1 MQYLAPLFCGVFLFD
16 HLINMKKILFVLYIL
31 AISNLR
37 AQEYDI
43 SECIKIALDR
53 KGTLVSAELDVAS
66 ANEGVRGSYSGVL
79 PSVSLSTSGGK
90 TKYPVQESIIPDLVN
105 LEIDTIKSGESSYMS
120 AGLSINQT
128 IYNGGRSLNSIKQ
141 AKVNLDIAKLRQR
154 NTKIDVIQNVTRSY
168 YGLLQAQQ
176 LLDVAEKNLVLSEK
190 QVDLVQKQFDLGAVR
205 KTDLLKA
212 KVSIGQARVELL
224 NRKTALENARRQ
236 LFNDMGMIDFGQ
248 SIVAKYSEWAPVL
261 VPTSAEALTFLK
273 EKNPNIL
280 IQASAIEIGKI
291 QLKMAKGMRSPSA
304 FASVDYSAN
313 GNNSDELKE
322 AFNDDWRLGM
332 NMSVNFPLYS
342 GNSLS
347 TAQQKAELEKQK
359 SENNYLT
366 YLNDLRVQVELI
378 RKTIMNYSEI
388 IPINQDVVSSAEED
402 LKLVQERYSIGSATI
417 LEVLDAQVS
426 LIRSNSTLINTIHDA
441 RIQEMSLKALLGILD
456 LEYQN
461 KEE

>member
-1 MQYLAPLFCGVFLFD
+1 
-16 HLINMKKILFVLYIL
+16 MKNILYIL
-31 AISNLR
+31 FILVISVLG
-37 AQEYDI
+37 AQEYDV

-53 KGTLVSAELDVAS
+53 KGTLVSAGLDVES
-66 ANEGVRGSYSGVL
+66 ANQGVLGSYSGVL
-79 PSVSLSTSGGK
+79 PSLSLSTSGGK
-90 TKYPVQESIIPDLVN
+90 TKYPVQENIIPDLVN
-105 LEIDTIKSGESSYMS
+105 LEIDTITSGESSYMS

-128 IYNGGRSLNSIKQ
+128 IYNGGRSVNAIKQ
-141 AKVNLDIAKLRQR
+141 ARISLDIAKLRQR
-154 NTKIDVIQNVTRSY
+154 NTKIEVIQNVTRSY

-176 LLDVAEKNLVLSEK
+176 LLEVAEKNLILSEK

-205 KTDLLKA
+205 KTDLLKG
-212 KVSIGQARVELL
+212 KVSMGQAKVELL
-224 NRKTALENARRQ
+224 NRKTALENSRRQ

-248 SIVAKYSEWAPVL
+248 SIVAKYSEWAPTS

-280 IQASAIEIGKI
+280 MQLSAIEIGNI
-291 QLKMAKGMRSPSA
+291 QLKIAKGMRSPSA
-304 FASVDYSAN
+304 FASIDYSAN
-313 GNNSDELKE
+313 GDNSDELKE
-322 AFNDDWRLGM
+322 SFKDDWRLGM

-359 SENNYLT
+359 SENDYLT
-366 YLNDLRVQVELI
+366 FLNDLRVQVELI
-378 RKTIMNYSEI
+378 RKSIMNYSAI
-388 IPINQDVVSSAEED
+388 IPINQDVVASAEED

-441 RIQEMSLKALLGILD
+441 RMQEMSLKALLGILD
-456 LEYQN
+456 LEYQT

>member
-1 MQYLAPLFCGVFLFD
+1 MGFLFSRD
-16 HLINMKKILFVLYIL
+16 YYLINMKNISLLFFYIII
-31 AISNLR
+31 ISVAS
-37 AQEYDI
+37 AQEYDV

-53 KGTLVSAELDVAS
+53 KRTLVSAGLDVES
-66 ANEGVRGSYSGVL
+66 ANQGVLGSYSGVL
-79 PSVSLSTSGGK
+79 PSLRLSTSGGK

-105 LEIDTIKSGESSYMS
+105 LEIDTITSGESSYMS

-128 IYNGGRSLNSIKQ
+128 IYNGGRSVNAIKQ
-141 AKVNLDIAKLRQR
+141 ARINLDIAKLRQR
-154 NTKIDVIQNVTRSY
+154 NTKIEVIQNVTRSY

-176 LLDVAEKNLVLSEK
+176 LLDVAENNLVLSKK

-212 KVSIGQARVELL
+212 KVSMGQAKVELL
-224 NRKTALENARRQ
+224 NRKTVLENSRRQ

-248 SIVAKYSEWAPVL
+248 SIVAKYSDWVPVS
-261 VPTSAEALTFLK
+261 VPTSAETLTFIK

-280 IQASAIEIGKI
+280 IQLSAIEIGKI
-291 QLKMAKGMRSPSA
+291 QLKIAKGMRSPSA

-313 GNNSDELKE
+313 GDNSDELKE
-322 AFNDDWRLGM
+322 SLKDDWRLGM
-332 NMSVNFPLYS
+332 NMSINFPLYS

-359 SENNYLT
+359 SENDYLT

-378 RKTIMNYSEI
+378 RKSIMNYSEI
-388 IPINQDVVSSAEED
+388 IPINQDVVASAEED
-402 LKLVQERYSIGSATI
+402 LKLVQKRYSIGSATI

-441 RIQEMSLKALLGILD
+441 RMQEMSLKALLGILD
-456 LEYQN
+456 LEYQT

>member
-1 MQYLAPLFCGVFLFD
+1 
-16 HLINMKKILFVLYIL
+16 MKKYYIIILFLLIF
-31 AISNLR
+31 STSF
-37 AQEYDI
+37 AQVYDL
-43 SECIKIALDR
+43 SECIGIALESKR
-53 KGTLVSAELDVAS
+53 TLVSAELDVGS

-90 TKYPVQESIIPDLVN
+90 TKYPVQENIIPDLVN

-120 AGLSINQT
+120 AGVSINQT

-154 NTKIDVIQNVTRSY
+154 NTKIEVIQNVTRSY
-168 YGLLQAQQ
+168 YGLLQDQQ
-176 LLDVAEKNLVLSEK
+176 LLEVAEKNLVLSEK

-212 KVSIGQARVELL
+212 RVSIGQARVELL
-224 NRKTALENARRQ
+224 NRKTALGNSRRQ
-236 LFNDMGMIDFGQ
+236 LFNDMGVIDFGQ
-248 SIVAKYSEWAPVL
+248 AIVAKYSEWAPVS

-280 IQASAIEIGKI
+280 IKSTVIEIGTI

-304 FASVDYSAN
+304 CASVDYSAN

-322 AFNDDWRLGM
+322 AFKDDWRIGM

-347 TAQQKAELEKQK
+347 SAQQRAELDKQK
-359 SENNYLT
+359 SENDYLT

-378 RKTIMNYSEI
+378 RKSIMNYTEI

-402 LKLVQERYSIGSATI
+402 LKLAQERYSIGSANI

-426 LIRSNSTLINTIHDA
+426 LIRSNSTLINIIHDA
-441 RIQEMSLKALLGILD
+441 RMQEMSLKALLGILD
-456 LEYQN
+456 LEYQT

>member
-1 MQYLAPLFCGVFLFD
+1 
-16 HLINMKKILFVLYIL
+16 MKNILYIL
-31 AISNLR
+31 FILVISVLG
-37 AQEYDI
+37 AQEYDV

-53 KGTLVSAELDVAS
+53 KGTLVSAGLDVES
-66 ANEGVRGSYSGVL
+66 ANQGVLGSYSGVL
-79 PSVSLSTSGGK
+79 PSLSLSTSGGK
-90 TKYPVQESIIPDLVN
+90 TKYPVQENIIPDLVN
-105 LEIDTIKSGESSYMS
+105 LEIDTITSGESSYMS

-128 IYNGGRSLNSIKQ
+128 IYNGGRSVNAIKQ
-141 AKVNLDIAKLRQR
+141 ARISLDIAKLRQR
-154 NTKIDVIQNVTRSY
+154 NTKIEVIQNVTRSY

-176 LLDVAEKNLVLSEK
+176 LLEVAEKNLILSEK

-205 KTDLLKA
+205 KTDLLKG
-212 KVSIGQARVELL
+212 KVSMGQAKVELL
-224 NRKTALENARRQ
+224 NRKTALENSRRQ

-248 SIVAKYSEWAPVL
+248 SIVAKYSDWVPVS

-280 IQASAIEIGKI
+280 MQLSAIEIGNI
-291 QLKMAKGMRSPSA
+291 QLKIAKGMRSPSA
-304 FASVDYSAN
+304 FASIDYSAN
-313 GNNSDELKE
+313 GDNSDELKE
-322 AFNDDWRLGM
+322 SFKDDWRLGM

-359 SENNYLT
+359 SENDYLT
-366 YLNDLRVQVELI
+366 FLNDLRVQVELI
-378 RKTIMNYSEI
+378 RKSTMNYSAI
-388 IPINQDVVSSAEED
+388 IPINRDVVASAEED

-441 RIQEMSLKALLGILD
+441 RMQEMSLKALLGILD
-456 LEYQN
+456 LEYQT

>member
-1 MQYLAPLFCGVFLFD
+1 MKKYYIIILFLF
-16 HLINMKKILFVLYIL
+16 IF
-31 AISNLR
+31 STSF
-37 AQEYDI
+37 AQVYDL
-43 SECIKIALDR
+43 SECIGIALESKR
-53 KGTLVSAELDVAS
+53 TLVSAELDVGS

-90 TKYPVQESIIPDLVN
+90 TKYPLQENIIPDLVN

-120 AGLSINQT
+120 AGVSINQT

-154 NTKIDVIQNVTRSY
+154 NTKIEVIQNVTRSY
-168 YGLLQAQQ
+168 YGLLQGQQ

-224 NRKTALENARRQ
+224 NRKTALGNSRRQ
-236 LFNDMGMIDFGQ
+236 LFNDMGVIDFGQ
-248 SIVAKYSEWAPVL
+248 SIVAKYSEWAPVS

-280 IQASAIEIGKI
+280 IQSSVIEIGKI

-322 AFNDDWRLGM
+322 AFKDDWRIGM

-347 TAQQKAELEKQK
+347 SAQQRAELDKQK
-359 SENNYLT
+359 SENDYLT
-366 YLNDLRVQVELI
+366 YLNDLRC
-378 RKTIMNYSEI
+378 
-388 IPINQDVVSSAEED
+388 
-402 LKLVQERYSIGSATI
+402 
-417 LEVLDAQVS
+417 
-426 LIRSNSTLINTIHDA
+426 
-441 RIQEMSLKALLGILD
+441 LLYTSPSPRD
-456 LEYQN
+456 
-461 KEE
+461 

>member
-1 MQYLAPLFCGVFLFD
+1 MALLFSKD
-16 HLINMKKILFVLYIL
+16 YYSINMKNISLFFLYTIFL
-31 AISNLR
+31 SAIG

-43 SECIKIALDR
+43 FECINIALDR
-53 KGTLVSAELDVAS
+53 KGTLVSAGLDVES
-66 ANEGVRGSYSGVL
+66 ANQGVLGSYSGML
-79 PSVSLSTSGGK
+79 PSLNLSTSGGR
-90 TKYPVQESIIPDLVN
+90 TKYPVQETIIPDLVN

-128 IYNGGRSLNSIKQ
+128 IYNGGRSVNAVKQ

-154 NTKIDVIQNVTRSY
+154 NSKIEVIQNVTRSY

-176 LLDVAEKNLVLSEK
+176 LLDVAEKNLGLSGK
-190 QVDLVQKQFDLGAVR
+190 QVDLVQKKFDLGAVR

-212 KVSIGQARVELL
+212 NVSMGQAKVELL
-224 NRKTALENARRQ
+224 NRKTVLENSRRQ
-236 LFNDMGMIDFGQ
+236 LFNDMGMMDFGQ
-248 SIVAKYSEWAPVL
+248 SIIAKYSDWVPVS
-261 VPTSAEALTFLK
+261 VPTSAETLILLK

-280 IQASAIEIGKI
+280 IQLAAIETGKI

-313 GNNSDELKE
+313 GDNSDELKE
-322 AFNDDWRLGM
+322 SLKDDWRLGM
-332 NMSVNFPLYS
+332 NMSINFPLYS

-347 TAQQKAELEKQK
+347 TAQQQAELSKRK
-359 SENNYLT
+359 SENDYLT
-366 YLNDLRVQVELI
+366 FLNDLRVQVELI
-378 RKTIMNYSEI
+378 RKSIMNFSEI
-388 IPINQDVVSSAEED
+388 IPINQDVVASAEED

-456 LEYQN
+456 LEYQT
-461 KEE
+461 EEE

>member
-1 MQYLAPLFCGVFLFD
+1 MKKYYIIILFLFT
-16 HLINMKKILFVLYIL
+16 F
-31 AISNLR
+31 STSF
-37 AQEYDI
+37 AQVYDL
-43 SECIKIALDR
+43 SECIGIALESKR
-53 KGTLVSAELDVAS
+53 TLVSAELDVGS

-79 PSVSLSTSGGK
+79 PSVSMSTSGGK
-90 TKYPVQESIIPDLVN
+90 TKYPLQENIIPDLVN

-120 AGLSINQT
+120 AGVSINQT

-154 NTKIDVIQNVTRSY
+154 NTKIEVIQNVTRSY
-168 YGLLQAQQ
+168 YGLLQDQQ
-176 LLDVAEKNLVLSEK
+176 LLEVAEKNLVLSEK

-212 KVSIGQARVELL
+212 RVSIGQARVELL
-224 NRKTALENARRQ
+224 NRKTALENSRRQ
-236 LFNDMGMIDFGQ
+236 LFNDMGVIDFGQ
-248 SIVAKYSEWAPVL
+248 SIVAKYSEWAPVSI
-261 VPTSAEALTFLK
+261 PTSAEALTILK

-280 IQASAIEIGKI
+280 IQSSVIEIGKI

-322 AFNDDWRLGM
+322 AFKDDWRIGM

-347 TAQQKAELEKQK
+347 SAQQRAELEKQK
-359 SENNYLT
+359 SENDYLT

-378 RKTIMNYSEI
+378 RKSIMNYSEI

-402 LKLVQERYSIGSATI
+402 LKLAQERYSIGSATI

-441 RIQEMSLKALLGILD
+441 RMQEMSLKALLGILD
-456 LEYQN
+456 LEHQN

>member
-1 MQYLAPLFCGVFLFD
+1 
-16 HLINMKKILFVLYIL
+16 MKKILFVLYIL

-128 IYNGGRSLNSIKQ
+128 IYHGGRSLNSIKQ

-154 NTKIDVIQNVTRSY
+154 NTKIEVIQNVTRSY

-248 SIVAKYSEWAPVL
+248 SIVAKYSKWAPVS

-280 IQASAIEIGKI
+280 IQSSAIEIGKI

>member
-1 MQYLAPLFCGVFLFD
+1 MKKYYIIILFLF
-16 HLINMKKILFVLYIL
+16 IF
-31 AISNLR
+31 STSF
-37 AQEYDI
+37 AQVYDL
-43 SECIKIALDR
+43 SECIGIALESKR
-53 KGTLVSAELDVAS
+53 TLVSAELDVGSAS
-66 ANEGVRGSYSGVL
+66 EGVRGSYSGVL

-90 TKYPVQESIIPDLVN
+90 TKYPVQENIIPDLVN

-120 AGLSINQT
+120 AGVSINQT

-154 NTKIDVIQNVTRSY
+154 NTKIEVIQNVTRSY
-168 YGLLQAQQ
+168 YGLLQDQQ
-176 LLDVAEKNLVLSEK
+176 LLDVAEKNLLLSEK

-224 NRKTALENARRQ
+224 NRKTALENSRRQ
-236 LFNDMGMIDFGQ
+236 LFNDMGVIDFGQ
-248 SIVAKYSEWAPVL
+248 SIVAKYSEWAPVS
-261 VPTSAEALTFLK
+261 VPTSSEALTFLK

-280 IQASAIEIGKI
+280 IQSSVIETGKI

-322 AFNDDWRLGM
+322 AFKDDWRIGL

-347 TAQQKAELEKQK
+347 SAQQRAELEKQK
-359 SENNYLT
+359 SENDYLT

-378 RKTIMNYSEI
+378 RKSIMNYSEI

-402 LKLVQERYSIGSATI
+402 LKLAQERYSIGSATI

-441 RIQEMSLKALLGILD
+441 RMQEMSLKALLGILD
-456 LEYQN
+456 LEYQT

>member
-1 MQYLAPLFCGVFLFD
+1 
-16 HLINMKKILFVLYIL
+16 MKNILFILYVLV
-31 AISNLR
+31 ISALG

-53 KGTLVSAELDVAS
+53 KGTLVSASLDVES
-66 ANEGVRGSYSGVL
+66 ANQGVLGSYSGVL
-79 PSVSLSTSGGK
+79 PSLSLSTSGGK

-105 LEIDTIKSGESSYMS
+105 LEIDTITSGESSYMS

-128 IYNGGRSLNSIKQ
+128 IYNGGRSVNAIKQ
-141 AKVNLDIAKLRQR
+141 ARINLDIAKLRQR
-154 NTKIDVIQNVTRSY
+154 NTKIEVIQNVTRAY

-176 LLDVAEKNLVLSEK
+176 LLEVAEKNLILSEK

-205 KTDLLKA
+205 KTDLLKG
-212 KVSIGQARVELL
+212 KVSMGQAKVELL
-224 NRKTALENARRQ
+224 NRKTALENSRRQ

-248 SIVAKYSEWAPVL
+248 SIVAKYSDWIPVS
-261 VPTSAEALTFLK
+261 VPTSAESLTFLK

-280 IQASAIEIGKI
+280 MQLSAIEIGNI
-291 QLKMAKGMRSPSA
+291 QLKIAKGMRSPSA
-304 FASVDYSAN
+304 FASIDYSAN
-313 GNNSDELKE
+313 GDNSDELKE
-322 AFNDDWRLGM
+322 SFKDDWRLGM

-347 TAQQKAELEKQK
+347 TTQQKAELEKQK
-359 SENNYLT
+359 SENDYLT

-378 RKTIMNYSEI
+378 RKSIMNYSEI
-388 IPINQDVVSSAEED
+388 IPINRDVVSSAEED

-441 RIQEMSLKALLGILD
+441 RMQEMSLKALLGILD
-456 LEYQN
+456 LEYQT

>member
-1 MQYLAPLFCGVFLFD
+1 
-16 HLINMKKILFVLYIL
+16 MKNISLLLLYIII
-31 AISNLR
+31 ISALG

-53 KGTLVSAELDVAS
+53 KGTLVSASLDVES
-66 ANEGVRGSYSGVL
+66 ANQGVLGSYSGVL
-79 PSVSLSTSGGK
+79 PSLSLSTSGGK

-105 LEIDTIKSGESSYMS
+105 LEIDTITSGESSYMS

-128 IYNGGRSLNSIKQ
+128 IYNGGRSVNAIKQ
-141 AKVNLDIAKLRQR
+141 ARISLDIAKLRQR
-154 NTKIDVIQNVTRSY
+154 NTKIEVIQNVTRAY

-176 LLDVAEKNLVLSEK
+176 LLEVAEKNLILSEK

-205 KTDLLKA
+205 KTDLLKG
-212 KVSIGQARVELL
+212 KVSMGQAKVELL
-224 NRKTALENARRQ
+224 NRKTSLENSRRQ
-236 LFNDMGMIDFGQ
+236 LFNDMRMIDFGQ
-248 SIVAKYSEWAPVL
+248 SIVAKYSDWVPVS
-261 VPTSAEALTFLK
+261 VPTSTEALTFLK

-280 IQASAIEIGKI
+280 MQLSAIEIGKI
-291 QLKMAKGMRSPSA
+291 QLKIAKGMRSPSA

-313 GNNSDELKE
+313 GDNSDELKE
-322 AFNDDWRLGM
+322 SFKDDWRLGM

-359 SENNYLT
+359 SENDYLT
-366 YLNDLRVQVELI
+366 FLNDLRVQVELI
-378 RKTIMNYSEI
+378 RKSIMNYSAI
-388 IPINQDVVSSAEED
+388 IPINRDVVASAEED

-441 RIQEMSLKALLGILD
+441 RMQEMSLKALLGILD
-456 LEYQN
+456 LEYQT

>member
-1 MQYLAPLFCGVFLFD
+1 
-16 HLINMKKILFVLYIL
+16 MKKYYIIILFSLIF
-31 AISNLR
+31 STSF
-37 AQEYDI
+37 AQVYDL
-43 SECIKIALDR
+43 SECIGIALESKR
-53 KGTLVSAELDVAS
+53 TLVSAELDVGS
-66 ANEGVRGSYSGVL
+66 AYEEVRGSYSGVL

-90 TKYPVQESIIPDLVN
+90 TKYPLQENIIPDLVN

-141 AKVNLDIAKLRQR
+141 AKINLDIAKLRKR
-154 NTKIDVIQNVTRSY
+154 NTKIEVIQNVTRSY
-168 YGLLQAQQ
+168 YGLLQDQQ

-224 NRKTALENARRQ
+224 NRKTTLENSRRQ
-236 LFNDMGMIDFGQ
+236 LFNDMGVIDFGQ
-248 SIVAKYSEWAPVL
+248 SVVAKYSEWEPVS
-261 VPTSAEALTFLK
+261 VPTSGEALTFLK
-273 EKNPNIL
+273 EKNPNVL
-280 IQASAIEIGKI
+280 IQSSVIEIGKI
-291 QLKMAKGMRSPSA
+291 QVKMAKGMRSPSA

-322 AFNDDWRLGM
+322 AFKDDWRIGM

-347 TAQQKAELEKQK
+347 SAQQRAELEKQK
-359 SENNYLT
+359 FENNYLT

-378 RKTIMNYSEI
+378 RKSIMSYSEI

-402 LKLVQERYSIGSATI
+402 LKLAQERYSIGSATI

-441 RIQEMSLKALLGILD
+441 RMQEMSLKALLGILD
-456 LEYQN
+456 LEYIT
-461 KEE
+461 KEEQ

>member
-1 MQYLAPLFCGVFLFD
+1 MGFLFSKD
-16 HLINMKKILFVLYIL
+16 YYLINMKNILFISYIL
-31 AISNLR
+31 FISALG

-53 KGTLVSAELDVAS
+53 KGTLVSAGLEVES
-66 ANEGVRGSYSGVL
+66 ANQGVLGSYSGVL
-79 PSVSLSTSGGK
+79 PSLSLSTSGGK

-128 IYNGGRSLNSIKQ
+128 IYNGGRSVNAIKQ
-141 AKVNLDIAKLRQR
+141 ARINLDIAKLRQR
-154 NTKIDVIQNVTRSY
+154 NTKIEVIQNVTRSY

-176 LLDVAEKNLVLSEK
+176 LLEVAEKNLILSEK

-205 KTDLLKA
+205 KTDLLKG
-212 KVSIGQARVELL
+212 KVSMGQAKVELL

-248 SIVAKYSEWAPVL
+248 SIVAKYSDWIPVS
-261 VPTSAEALTFLK
+261 VPTSAEALKFLK

-280 IQASAIEIGKI
+280 MQLSAIEIGKI

-313 GNNSDELKE
+313 GDNSDELKE
-322 AFNDDWRLGM
+322 SLKDDWRLGM

-359 SENNYLT
+359 SENDYLT

-378 RKTIMNYSEI
+378 RKSIMNYSEI
-388 IPINQDVVSSAEED
+388 IPINRDVVASAEED

-441 RIQEMSLKALLGILD
+441 RMQEMSLKALLGILD
-456 LEYQN
+456 LEYQT

>member
-1 MQYLAPLFCGVFLFD
+1 MKKYYIIILFLF
-16 HLINMKKILFVLYIL
+16 IF
-31 AISNLR
+31 STSF
-37 AQEYDI
+37 AQVYDL
-43 SECIKIALDR
+43 SECIGIALESKR
-53 KGTLVSAELDVAS
+53 TLVSAELDVGSAS
-66 ANEGVRGSYSGVL
+66 EGVRGSYSGVL
-79 PSVSLSTSGGK
+79 PSVSMSTSGGK
-90 TKYPVQESIIPDLVN
+90 TKYPLQENIIPDLVN

-120 AGLSINQT
+120 AGVSINQT

-154 NTKIDVIQNVTRSY
+154 NTKIEVIQNVTRSY
-168 YGLLQAQQ
+168 YGLLQDQQ
-176 LLDVAEKNLVLSEK
+176 LLEVAEKNLVLSEK

-224 NRKTALENARRQ
+224 NRKTALENSRRQ
-236 LFNDMGMIDFGQ
+236 LFNDMGVIDFGQ
-248 SIVAKYSEWAPVL
+248 SIVAKYSKWAPVST
-261 VPTSAEALTFLK
+261 PTSAEALTFLK

-280 IQASAIEIGKI
+280 IQSSVIETGKI

-322 AFNDDWRLGM
+322 AFKDDWRIGM

-347 TAQQKAELEKQK
+347 SAQQRAELEKQK
-359 SENNYLT
+359 SENDYLT

-378 RKTIMNYSEI
+378 RKSIMNYSEI

-402 LKLVQERYSIGSATI
+402 LKLAQERYSIGSATI

-441 RIQEMSLKALLGILD
+441 RMQEMSLKALLGILD
-456 LEYQN
+456 LEYQT

>member
-1 MQYLAPLFCGVFLFD
+1 MKKYYILILFLF
-16 HLINMKKILFVLYIL
+16 IF
-31 AISNLR
+31 STSF
-37 AQEYDI
+37 AQVYDL
-43 SECIKIALDR
+43 SECIGIALESKR
-53 KGTLVSAELDVAS
+53 TLVSAELDVGS

-79 PSVSLSTSGGK
+79 PSVSMSTSGGK
-90 TKYPVQESIIPDLVN
+90 TKYPLQENIIPDLVN

-120 AGLSINQT
+120 AGVSINQT

-154 NTKIDVIQNVTRSY
+154 NTKIEVIQNVTRSY
-168 YGLLQAQQ
+168 YGLLQGQQ

-224 NRKTALENARRQ
+224 NRKTALENSRRQ
-236 LFNDMGMIDFGQ
+236 LFNDMGVIDFGQ
-248 SIVAKYSEWAPVL
+248 SIVAKYSEWAPVS

-280 IQASAIEIGKI
+280 IQSSVIETGKI

-322 AFNDDWRLGM
+322 AFKDDWRIGM

-347 TAQQKAELEKQK
+347 SAQQRAELEKQK
-359 SENNYLT
+359 SENDYLT
-366 YLNDLRVQVELI
+366 YLNDLRVQIELI
-378 RKTIMNYSEI
+378 RKSIMNYSEI

-402 LKLVQERYSIGSATI
+402 LKLLCNRIG
-417 LEVLDAQVS
+417 L
-426 LIRSNSTLINTIHDA
+426 
-441 RIQEMSLKALLGILD
+441 LK
-456 LEYQN
+456 
-461 KEE
+461 

>member
-1 MQYLAPLFCGVFLFD
+1 
-16 HLINMKKILFVLYIL
+16 
-31 AISNLR
+31 
-37 AQEYDI
+37 
-43 SECIKIALDR
+43 
-53 KGTLVSAELDVAS
+53 
-66 ANEGVRGSYSGVL
+66 
-79 PSVSLSTSGGK
+79 
-90 TKYPVQESIIPDLVN
+90 
-105 LEIDTIKSGESSYMS
+105 MS
-120 AGLSINQT
+120 AGVSINQT

-154 NTKIDVIQNVTRSY
+154 NTKIEVIQNVTRSY
-168 YGLLQAQQ
+168 YGLLQGQQ
-176 LLDVAEKNLVLSEK
+176 LLDVAEKNLLLSEK

-224 NRKTALENARRQ
+224 NRKTALDNSRRQ
-236 LFNDMGMIDFGQ
+236 LFNDMGVIDFGQ
-248 SIVAKYSEWAPVL
+248 SIVAKYSEWAPVS

-280 IQASAIEIGKI
+280 IQSSVIETGKI

-322 AFNDDWRLGM
+322 AFKDDWRIGM

-347 TAQQKAELEKQK
+347 SAQQRAELDKQK
-359 SENNYLT
+359 SENDYLT

-378 RKTIMNYSEI
+378 RKSIMNYSEI

-402 LKLVQERYSIGSATI
+402 LKLAQERYSIGSATI

-441 RIQEMSLKALLGILD
+441 RMQEMSLKALLGILD
-456 LEYQN
+456 LEYQT

>member
-1 MQYLAPLFCGVFLFD
+1 
-16 HLINMKKILFVLYIL
+16 MKNILFISYIL
-31 AISNLR
+31 FISALG

-53 KGTLVSAELDVAS
+53 KGTLVSAGLEVES
-66 ANEGVRGSYSGVL
+66 ANQGVLGSYSGVL
-79 PSVSLSTSGGK
+79 PSLSLSTSGGK

-128 IYNGGRSLNSIKQ
+128 IYNGGRSVNAIKQ
-141 AKVNLDIAKLRQR
+141 ARINLDIAKLRQR
-154 NTKIDVIQNVTRSY
+154 NTKIEVIQNVTRSY

-176 LLDVAEKNLVLSEK
+176 LLEVAEKNLILSEK

-205 KTDLLKA
+205 KTDLLKG
-212 KVSIGQARVELL
+212 KVSMGQAKVELL

-248 SIVAKYSEWAPVL
+248 SIVAKYSDWIPVS
-261 VPTSAEALTFLK
+261 VPTSAEALKFLK

-280 IQASAIEIGKI
+280 MQLSAIEIGKI

-313 GNNSDELKE
+313 GDNSDELKE
-322 AFNDDWRLGM
+322 SLKDDWRLGM

-347 TAQQKAELEKQK
+347 TAQQKAVLEKQK
-359 SENNYLT
+359 SENDYLT

-378 RKTIMNYSEI
+378 RKSIMNYSEI
-388 IPINQDVVSSAEED
+388 IPINRDVVASAEED

-441 RIQEMSLKALLGILD
+441 RMQEMSLKALLGILD
-456 LEYQN
+456 LEYQT

>member
-1 MQYLAPLFCGVFLFD
+1 MKKYYIIILFLF
-16 HLINMKKILFVLYIL
+16 IF
-31 AISNLR
+31 STSF
-37 AQEYDI
+37 AQVYDL
-43 SECIKIALDR
+43 SECIGIALESKR
-53 KGTLVSAELDVAS
+53 TLVSAELDVGS

-79 PSVSLSTSGGK
+79 PSVSMSTSGGK
-90 TKYPVQESIIPDLVN
+90 TKYPLQENIIPDLVN

-120 AGLSINQT
+120 AGVSINQT

-154 NTKIDVIQNVTRSY
+154 NTKIEVIQNVTRSY
-168 YGLLQAQQ
+168 YGLLQGQQ

-224 NRKTALENARRQ
+224 NRKTALENSRRQ
-236 LFNDMGMIDFGQ
+236 LFNDMGVIDFGQ
-248 SIVAKYSEWAPVL
+248 SIVAKYSEWAPVS

-280 IQASAIEIGKI
+280 IQSSVIEIGKI

-322 AFNDDWRLGM
+322 AFKDDWRIGM

-347 TAQQKAELEKQK
+347 SAQQRAELEKQK
-359 SENNYLT
+359 SENDYLT

-378 RKTIMNYSEI
+378 RKSIMNYSEI

-402 LKLVQERYSIGSATI
+402 LKLAQERYSIGSATI

-441 RIQEMSLKALLGILD
+441 RMQEMSLKALLGILD
-456 LEYQN
+456 LEYQT